1 MSAAR
6 IRAFAT
12 PAAAFAAL
20 ALLGATPAPRPP
32 AATRATAPRLATRPA
47 SPRRNPIPIPRTP
60 TTRQHSEFVV
70 EVNRKG
76 QVVRA
81 DRVKP
86 AQNDTFNAMTYGNV
100 LQAFIR
106 RPDGSAVSGIY
117 RMTYDYDPRRKT
129 VRRQVALLRA
139 GNVDPNALGA
149 VDREIE
155 KIASERARER
165 LNAPPTPSPLPDL
178 KAITGH
184 RH

>member
-1 MSAAR
+1 MSAVQL
-6 IRAFAT
+6 RAFAT
-12 PAAAFAAL
+12 PAAALAAL
-20 ALLGATPAPRPP
+20 ALLGATPAPKPP
-32 AATRATAPRLATRPA
+32 ATTRATAA
-47 SPRRNPIPIPRTP
+47 SRIPIPRTP

-106 RPDGSAVSGIY
+106 RPDGSAVPGVY

-129 VRRQVALLRA
+129 VRRQVALLHA

>member
-12 PAAAFAAL
+12 PAAALAAL
-20 ALLGATPAPRPP
+20 ALLGATPAPRPTT
-32 AATRATAPRLATRPA
+32 ATRATAAPRLAARQARPRA
-47 SPRRNPIPIPRTP
+47 IPIPRTP

-76 QVVRA
+76 QVIRA

-106 RPDGSAVSGIY
+106 RPDGSAVAGIY

-129 VRRQVALLRA
+129 VRRHVALLHA
-139 GNVDPNALGA
+139 GRVDPNALGA

-165 LNAPPTPSPLPDL
+165 LNAPPSPSPLPDL

>member
-1 MSAAR
+1 VSAAQM
-6 IRAFAT
+6 RAFAT
-12 PAAAFAAL
+12 PAAAVAAL
-20 ALLGATPAPRPP
+20 ALLGATPAAKPP
-32 AATRATAPRLATRPA
+32 GATRPTA
-47 SPRRNPIPIPRTP
+47 AARIPVPRTP

-76 QVVRA
+76 QVIRA

-117 RMTYDYDPRRKT
+117 RMTYDYDPKRKT
-129 VRRQVALLRA
+129 VRRQVALLHA
-139 GNVDPNALGA
+139 GRVDPDALGA
-149 VDREIE
+149 VDREME
-155 KIASERARER
+155 KIESERARER